1 MKMNQM
7 TSNRGNNMA
16 KKTAPKSDRRL
27 KNEHE
32 VALDTWHCRKTNK
45 EFVRSAD
52 KVFEQLGSWGCRW
65 SDVGI
70 GVLDNMQ
77 EAYEQMVLSKE
88 QKEKEYVASS
98 VEGVWDTTTH
108 TNHYGPETS

>member
-1 MKMNQM
+1 MNQM
-7 TSNRGNNMA
+7 TLNRGNNMA

-32 VALDTWHCRKTNK
+32 LAIDTWQCRKANK

-52 KVFEQLGSWGCRW
+52 KVFEQLGSWGCKW
-65 SDVGI
+65 TDVGI

-77 EAYEQMVLSKE
+77 EAYEAVESAKK
-88 QKEKEYVASS
+88 QKEKEYVASNI
-98 VEGVWDTTTH
+98 EGLWDTTTH
-108 TNHYGPETS
+108 AHYYEDYST

>member
-1 MKMNQM
+1 
-7 TSNRGNNMA
+7 MA

-32 VALDTWHCRKTNK
+32 LAIDTWQCRKTNK

-52 KVFEQLGSWGCRW
+52 KVFEQMGWGCKW
-65 SDVGI
+65 SEISVGA
-70 GVLDNMQ
+70 LDNMQ

-98 VEGVWDTTTH
+98 VEGVWESTTH
-108 TNHYGPETS
+108 DSRYEVNPA